1 MIGLQLAALVLGA
14 AIVGYTLLAA
24 IRSFVLPRAAPE
36 PTAYTLFLVLR
47 RVFNLAL
54 RWAPDYAR
62 RDAIMA
68 LYAPIGLILL
78 VPTWLVMVAFGY
90 TLMYWAIGGGEIER
104 CVYLSGS
111 SLLTLGMVGPEG
123 PVQMG
128 LAFTE
133 ATVGVILVALLI
145 SYLPTMYSA
154 FSHREAAV
162 TLLEVR
168 AGSPPSAAQMIE
180 RFHEIHG
187 LDRLPEMWEEW
198 ERWFAEV
205 EETHTSLSALTFFR
219 SPAPERSWL
228 TASGAVLDAAAI
240 SMAALD
246 LPNSPG
252 AALCLRSGY
261 LSLRRIATFFRIDY
275 NANPAPTDPI
285 TIRPAEFDELLAR
298 LDRAGVPL
306 KEDRAQAWRDYA
318 GWRVNYD
325 RVLVALCALVMAPP
339 APWSSDRRLD
349 DMHDWHGTAPDVS

>member
-1 MIGLQLAALVLGA
+1 VILLHLLAFIAGVI
-14 AIVGYTLLAA
+14 IVGYTLLAA

-36 PTAYTLFLVLR
+36 PTARAVFVALR
-47 RVFNLAL
+47 WLFNLAL
-54 RWAPDYAR
+54 RSAADYGR

-78 VPTWLVMVAFGY
+78 VPTWLVMVAIGY
-90 TLMYWAIGGGEIER
+90 SLMYWAIGSGAIER

-123 PVQMG
+123 PLQMV
-128 LAFTE
+128 LAFSE

-145 SYLPTMYSA
+145 SYLPTMYSG
-154 FSHREAAV
+154 FSRRESAV
-162 TLLEVR
+162 TMLEVR

-219 SPAPERSWL
+219 SPAPERSWI
-228 TASGAVLDAAAI
+228 TASGAVLDAASIAL
-240 SMAALD
+240 AALD
-246 LPNSPG
+246 VPNSPE
-252 AALCLRSGY
+252 AALCVRSGY
-261 LSLRRIATFFRIDY
+261 LSLRRIAAFFGIEYDPS
-275 NANPAPTDPI
+275 PAPTDPI
-285 TIRPAEFDELLAR
+285 TILPAEFDELLQR

-306 KEDRAQAWRDYA
+306 KADRVQAWRDYA

-325 RVLVALCALVMAPP
+325 RVLVALCSLVMAPP

-349 DMHDWHGTAPDVS
+349 AIHDWYAETADTN